1 MKWAKW
7 NDLHVSSCHVKCID
21 DLGSCISDVLCTY
34 FLEFFQFLPY
44 SIELQ
49 SLALHFN
56 QKPSNMAKRIKEN
69 LFVNPKPMF
78 GVGTRL
84 ADPILVFTLCVYLL
98 KKLNEQR
105 GAKPNMPTFV
115 PKPHLFR
122 QNVFQNNDLIW
133 FGVRGSSA
141 THYY

>member
-1 MKWAKW
+1 MMFC
-7 NDLHVSSCHVKCID
+7 V
-21 DLGSCISDVLCTY
+21 CTY

-44 SIELQ
+44 SIKLQ
-49 SLALHFN
+49 SLALHSN
-56 QKPSNMAKRIKEN
+56 QKPSKMAKMIKEN

-98 KKLNEQR
+98 KKLNRER

-115 PKPHLFR
+115 AKPHLFR
-122 QNVFQNNDLIW
+122 QNVFQNNDLI
-133 FGVRGSSA
+133 
-141 THYY
+141 